1 MSKNLRI
8 LVVPLVIILV
18 SWVRSRTSARTA
30 AKHRDLAGIQ
40 AMMSGGT
47 IASNPAWAQ
56 QGMEVYSSD
65 PFNPRQFAGSDTEFL
80 HLKNATEQDADGAT
94 TFPPTGSPIELYQG
108 WFKPTASPSDSPTL
122 APVTLSPLPYG
133 VTRAPTRAPSKMPSG
148 RPTREVRRGG
158 IRDTMAALVYNIGRR
173 RN

>member
-1 MSKNLRI
+1 MANNLRI
-8 LVVPLVIILV
+8 LALAVPLLIILV
-18 SWVRSRTSARTA
+18 SWARGRTSARSA

-65 PFNPRQFAGSDTEFL
+65 PFNPRQFTGDDTAFL
-80 HLKNATEQDADGAT
+80 HLKNATEQDAEGET
-94 TFPPTGSPIELYQG
+94 TFPPTGSPIELYKG
-108 WFKPTASPSDSPTL
+108 WFKPTESPSDSPTL

-148 RPTREVRRGG
+148 RPTREVRRGDSKTLDG
-158 IRDTMAALVYNIGRR
+158 VTDI
-173 RN
+173 